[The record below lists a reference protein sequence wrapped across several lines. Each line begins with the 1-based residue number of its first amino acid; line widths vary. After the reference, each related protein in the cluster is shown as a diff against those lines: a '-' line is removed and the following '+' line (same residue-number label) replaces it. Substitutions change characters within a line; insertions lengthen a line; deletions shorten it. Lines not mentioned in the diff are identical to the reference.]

1 MNIRRQLFSALLL
14 MLPLAAFAVPYAP
27 GAASDAS
34 IVAGRDYIELA
45 APLPVSTGNKMEV
58 REFFFYGCSHCFDL
72 EPAVNGWLKRKPAD
86 VALVRTPAVFNAKW
100 EVLARAYYVA
110 EELKMVE
117 KIHAPLYSAIHVK
130 HEKFDGQEALGKFF
144 VRMGATQEQFDIAWR
159 STKVNL
165 SVKNAAALSRK
176 YMIQGTPTLTV
187 NGKYVVPAAGER
199 TFAIVDFLLG
209 KERVARAG
217 K

>member
-1 MNIRRQLFSALLL
+1 MNIRRQLSALLL

-45 APLPVSTGNKMEV
+45 APLPVSTGNKLEV

-72 EPAVNGWLKRKPAD
+72 EPAVSGWLKRKPAD

-110 EELKMVE
+110 DELQMLD
-117 KIHAPLYSAIHVK
+117 KIHAPLYSAIHIK
-130 HEKFDGQEALGKFF
+130 NEKFDSQEALGKFF
-144 VRMGATQEQFDIAWR
+144 VRMGATQAQFDAAWN
-159 STKVNL
+159 STRVNL
-165 SVKNAAALSRK
+165 SVKNAEALARK

-209 KERVARAG
+209 KERGARAG

>member
-1 MNIRRQLFSALLL
+1 MNIRRQLSALLL

-45 APLPVSTGNKMEV
+45 APLPVSTGNKLEV

-110 EELKMVE
+110 DELQMLD
-117 KIHAPLYSAIHVK
+117 KIHAPIYSAIHIK
-130 HEKFDGQEALGKFF
+130 NEKLDSQEALGKFF
-144 VRMGATQEQFDIAWR
+144 VRMGATQAQFDAAWN
-159 STKVNL
+159 STRVNL
-165 SVKNAAALSRK
+165 SVKNAEVLARK

>member
-1 MNIRRQLFSALLL
+1 MDIRRQLSALLL

-34 IVAGRDYIELA
+34 IVPGRDYIELA
-45 APLPVSTGNKMEV
+45 APLPVSTGHKMEV

-130 HEKFDGQEALGKFF
+130 HEKFDSQEALGKFF

-165 SVKNAAALSRK
+165 SVKNAEALSRK
-176 YMIQGTPTLTV
+176 YMVQGTPTLTV

>member
-1 MNIRRQLFSALLL
+1 MNIRRQLSALLL

-45 APLPVSTGNKMEV
+45 APLPVSTGNKLEV

-110 EELKMVE
+110 DELQMLE
-117 KIHAPLYSAIHVK
+117 KIHAPIYSAIHIK
-130 HEKFDGQEALGKFF
+130 NEKLDSQEALGKFF
-144 VRMGATQEQFDIAWR
+144 VRMGATQAQFDAAWN
-159 STKVNL
+159 STRVNL
-165 SVKNAAALSRK
+165 SVKNAEALARK
-176 YMIQGTPTLTV
+176 YMIQRTPTLTV